1 MIQAHSAAI
10 LLIVWL
16 ADWLKPPGPM
26 ASQIDGIEVDRTVQ
40 LKSAMKT
47 IPLLLITNTPLP
59 AVPISPY

>member
-10 LLIVWL
+10 LLHVWL

-26 ASQIDGIEVDRTVQ
+26 ASQIEGIEVDRTVQ
-40 LKSAMKT
+40 LKPATKT
-47 IPLLLITNTPLP
+47 IPLLLISTPLP

>member
-10 LLIVWL
+10 LLHVWL

-26 ASQIDGIEVDRTVQ
+26 ASQIEGIEVDRTVQ

-47 IPLLLITNTPLP
+47 IPPLRR
-59 AVPISPY
+59 AIAAEL